1 MKLYIKEI
9 SNYQSDTENIDI
21 KKELKSRYKLDTRR
35 QNKFIHLALIGAE
48 RLKEKVNVSLDTELY
63 ITSNIGNID
72 VLQKAHSDV
81 YLKGEFVK
89 PYDFI
94 NMLGNTTNYYVSAS
108 FGIKDKNIFQISDSF
123 SYIHSLISI
132 YGSIYNKSKNV
143 ILGSVNLVSNPD
155 IIIKRILGVLKDDI
169 LINSSSYQLL
179 SFSNED
185 SIAELKFDT
194 KIYSKQEI
202 DIIIDNSDKQ
212 VVQLDFSTQMNFNSL
227 IYKNI
232 TENIS
237 VLFIDSYNET
247 YKILELNLL
256 TK

>member
-143 ILGSVNLVSNPD
+143 IFGSVNLVSNPD
-155 IIIKRILGVLKDDI
+155 IIIKRILGVSEDDI
-169 LINSSSYQLL
+169 LSSSSSYQLL
-179 SFSNED
+179 SSSDENA
-185 SIAELKFDT
+185 IAELNFDT
-194 KIYSKQEI
+194 KIYSKEEI
-202 DIIIDNSDKQ
+202 DVFITNSSKNIIKF
-212 VVQLDFSTQMNFNSL
+212 DFSTQMNFNSL
-227 IYKNI
+227 LY
-232 TENIS
+232 ENIINNKS
-237 VLFIDSYNET
+237 VFFIDSYNKR

>member
-35 QNKFIHLALIGAE
+35 QNQFIHLALIGAE
-48 RLKEKVNVSLDTELY
+48 RLKEKVNISLDTELY

-132 YGSIYNKSKNV
+132 YGSKYNKSKNV